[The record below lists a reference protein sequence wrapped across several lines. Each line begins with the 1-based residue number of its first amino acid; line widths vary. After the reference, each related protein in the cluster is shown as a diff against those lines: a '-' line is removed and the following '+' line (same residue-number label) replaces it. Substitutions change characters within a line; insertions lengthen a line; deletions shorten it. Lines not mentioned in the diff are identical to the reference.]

1 MCHLLLLA
9 PVFGLV
15 IFWISPVWIAVPVY
29 SVILLLSILLYA
41 TTIRVMRLPQITGE
55 YSLLQRPGVVID
67 VADRGP
73 RVRIGGEIW
82 RATSTDRLQV
92 GEQVKV
98 VKQHGMTLEVE
109 RLASRPVR
117 GDEIATQR
125 PESSRAQLDS

>member
-9 PVFGLV
+9 PVFGIL
-15 IFWISPVWIAVPVY
+15 IFWLSPIWIAVPVY
-29 SVILLLSILLYA
+29 GVILLLSILLYIA
-41 TTIRVMRLPQITGE
+41 TVRVMRLPQITGV

-67 VADRGP
+67 VTDRGP

-82 RATSTDRLQV
+82 QAASTGRLQV

-98 VKQHGMTLEVE
+98 VKQHGITLEVE

-117 GDEIATQR
+117 SGEIAT
-125 PESSRAQLDS
+125 

>member
-9 PVFGLV
+9 PVFGLL
-15 IFWISPVWIAVPVY
+15 IFWLSPIWVAVPVY
-29 SVILLLSILLYA
+29 GVILLLSILLYV
-41 TTIRVMRLPQITGE
+41 TTVRMMRLPQITGV

-67 VADRGP
+67 VGDRGP

-82 RATSTDRLQV
+82 QAISTDRLQV

-109 RLASRPVR
+109 RPASRPVR
-117 GDEIATQR
+117 GEEIAT
-125 PESSRAQLDS
+125 